1 MFRLR
6 NRRGATMILVGVALV
21 ALVGVMALALDMG
34 RMYVFRAQVHV
45 ASDAAALAG
54 AERLL
59 RQAYLGAADT
69 AVAYGRMNEVES
81 TVPTI
86 TTGNIVPGAWNFTSQ
101 TFTPAVNGSWTAS
114 TNNAVQATAR
124 YTAQYRFGRIFG
136 LTTRLRSATSV
147 AAIGGVNG
155 TSCVRPLGVPY
166 QRLLDARY
174 GEGGRDAMTYALTA
188 DDITWFG
195 VNHPRILLKSGNATE
210 NVVSGNFYG
219 VRMPPVMYADGAAGN
234 PWSGANDFTN
244 ALGATCD
251 ELAQLVSHVGGRAT
265 IGAGDW
271 LLAENG
277 NMVTKTGDGVAALCN
292 ANGGVTPANGRGNRS
307 FVCNAPT
314 QMIIALWAE
323 SGNAP
328 GASSCGGKCFLVKYV
343 GVFYVTEYV
352 KDDGVVGY
360 FSTLAT
366 QGRFS
371 PLPSL
376 IKKIALVQ

>member
-1 MFRLR
+1 MRRFR

-21 ALVGVMALALDMG
+21 ALVGVMALAIDMG
-34 RMYVFRAQVHV
+34 RMYLFRAQVHV

-59 RQAYLGAADT
+59 RQDYAGAADT
-69 AVAYGRMNEVES
+69 AVAYGLANHVEN
-81 TVPTI
+81 TAPTI
-86 TTGNIVPGAWNFTSQ
+86 TKADVVPGQW
-101 TFTPAVNGSWTAS
+101 TPATSTFIPAANGSWTAS
-114 TNNAVQATAR
+114 TNNAVQASAR
-124 YTAQYRFGRIFG
+124 YTARYRFGQLFG

-147 AAIGGVNG
+147 AAIGGVTG
-155 TSCVRPLGVPY
+155 TACVRPLAVPY

-174 GEGGRDAMTYALTA
+174 GVGGRNALTYALTT

-195 VNHPRILLKSGNATE
+195 ANHPIVLLKSGDSKDNLL
-210 NVVSGNFYG
+210 SGNFYG
-219 VRMPPVMYADGAAGN
+219 VRLPPALYADGVTGI
-234 PWSGANDFTN
+234 PWSGANDFSN

-251 ELAQLVSHVGGRAT
+251 ALAVLVRNAGGRPT

-271 LLAENG
+271 LQPENG
-277 NMVTKTGDGVAALCN
+277 NMVNKTGDAVAELCL
-292 ANGGVTPANGRGNRS
+292 ANGGITPPNGGGNKS
-307 FVCNAPT
+307 FVCNTPT
-314 QMIIALWAE
+314 QLIVALWAE
-323 SGNAP
+323 SGTPP
-328 GASSCGGKCFLVKYV
+328 GASGCGGKCFLVKYV

-352 KDDGVVGY
+352 KGDGVKGY
-360 FSTLAT
+360 FTTLAT